1 MLDDVGQS
9 ACPISLSL
17 HAPAMTNPSGNP
29 PHGNCVFCGVATI
42 GLLVDMGIG
51 NPFYFPAPEC
61 CSAPQCMAKND
72 AKYQR
77 AMHEERKAR
86 QSARIESCVER
97 IPPIYRDTDY
107 ERLNEDAKVYAA
119 TWTPMQDERKHS
131 LVITGKSRSGKSR
144 TAAYIAERLA
154 MENKLE
160 VEFMTMFDLER
171 SIEEGI
177 GSGTHSKNIGR
188 IIKVPYLVLD
198 DIGKEML
205 TKRVATDLFAI
216 IDGRVS
222 YKRTTII
229 TTQHTG
235 TEIASRFNDRTL
247 GDAIVSRLREFY
259 TVAPI

>member
-1 MLDDVGQS
+1 M
-9 ACPISLSL
+9 
-17 HAPAMTNPSGNP
+17 
-29 PHGNCVFCGVATI
+29 
-42 GLLVDMGIG
+42 
-51 NPFYFPAPEC
+51 E
-61 CSAPQCMAKND
+61 KNE

-107 ERLNEDAKVYAA
+107 EQLNDDAKVFAS
-119 TWTPMQDERKHS
+119 TWTPLQDGRKHS
-131 LVITGKSRSGKSR
+131 LIITGKSRTGKSR

-154 MENKLE
+154 LENKLE

-171 SIEEGI
+171 SIEDGI
-177 GSGTHSKNIGR
+177 TTGTHSKNIGR
-188 IIKVPYLVLD
+188 IMKVPYLVLD

-235 TEIASRFNDRTL
+235 TEIASRFNDRTI

-259 TVAPI
+259 TIATL